1 VILQLVI
8 KKARAEPAQFIFV
21 IIAIASVIA
30 LVLVLEGFRQ
40 GIYQQIRQIIMS
52 RGADVIVA
60 QAGVSNMVASRSI
73 LPQLSRQAVERIDGV
88 VEAHPMTSLPAIY
101 DKGGRQTPVFVL
113 VYDTLGGPAEL
124 EAGRQL
130 AQNRE
135 IVIDRSLAVIY
146 ELLPGDDFVLNDF
159 SFTVVGISKD
169 TAAFFTPFAFT
180 NYDDLIDLY
189 FESDIVGDLSTLPL
203 LSFLLVEIEAGR
215 DASRIAAEIDKRVP
229 EVDAYLPDAIAANDV
244 AMSRSMLGQVFQLM
258 IVIAYLIGVLVIG
271 LIMFSSVQ
279 KRKYELAVFK
289 AIGFSFSRLAQSVIA
304 ESLLLT
310 LLALPLAAVFAYVL
324 SLLIQEAAPVYLILT
339 TEDGPMIRTLIASL
353 VFSILGSLMSFRMIA
368 RLEPVLALRG

>member
-1 VILQLVI
+1 MILQLVI

-73 LPQLSRQAVERIDGV
+73 LPQFSRQAVERIDGV

-101 DKGGRQTPVFVL
+101 DKDGRQTPVFVL

>member
-1 VILQLVI
+1 MILQLVI

-52 RGADVIVA
+52 RGADVVVA
-60 QAGVSNMVASRSI
+60 QAGVSNMIASRSI

-101 DKGGRQTPVFVL
+101 EKDGRQTPVFVL

-130 AQNRE
+130 AQVRE
-135 IVIDRSLAVIY
+135 IVIDRSLTAIY
-146 ELLPGDDFVLNDF
+146 ELHPGDDFVLNDF
-159 SFTVVGISKD
+159 SFTVAGISKD

-203 LSFLLVEIEAGR
+203 LSFLLVEIEEGR
-215 DASRIAAEIDKRVP
+215 DASRVAAEIDKRVP

-244 AMSRSMLGQVFQLM
+244 AMSRSMLGPVFQLM

-310 LLALPLAAVFAYVL
+310 LLAVPLAAVFAYVL
-324 SLLIQEAAPVYLILT
+324 SLLIQE
-339 TEDGPMIRTLIASL
+339 
-353 VFSILGSLMSFRMIA
+353 
-368 RLEPVLALRG
+368 LRRYI

>member
-1 VILQLVI
+1 MILQLVI

-52 RGADVIVA
+52 RGADVVVT
-60 QAGVSNMVASRSI
+60 QAGVSNMIASRSI
-73 LPQLSRQAVERIDGV
+73 LPQLSRQAVERTDGV

-101 DKGGRQTPVFVL
+101 DKDGRQTPVFLL

-130 AQNRE
+130 AQDRE

-169 TAAFFTPFAFT
+169 TAAFFTSFAFT

-244 AMSRSMLGQVFQLM
+244 AMSRSMLGPVFQLM

-310 LLALPLAAVFAYVL
+310 LLAVPLAAVFAYVI

-339 TEDGPMIRTLIASL
+339 TEAGPMIRTLIASL
-353 VFSILGSLMSFRMIA
+353 VFSLLGSLMSFRMIA

>member
-1 VILQLVI
+1 MILQLVI

-52 RGADVIVA
+52 RGADVVVT
-60 QAGVSNMVASRSI
+60 QAGVSNMIASRSI
-73 LPQLSRQAVERIDGV
+73 LPQLSRQAVERTDGV

-101 DKGGRQTPVFVL
+101 DKDGRQTPVFLL

-130 AQNRE
+130 AQDRE

-244 AMSRSMLGQVFQLM
+244 AMSRSMLGPVFQLM

-310 LLALPLAAVFAYVL
+310 LLAVPLAAVFAYVI

-339 TEDGPMIRTLIASL
+339 TEAGPMIRTLIASL
-353 VFSILGSLMSFRMIA
+353 VFSLLGSLMSFRMIA

>member
-1 VILQLVI
+1 MILQLVI

-101 DKGGRQTPVFVL
+101 DKDGRQTPVFVL

-244 AMSRSMLGQVFQLM
+244 AMSCSMLGQVFQLM

-368 RLEPVLALRG
+368 RLEPVLALRR

>member
-1 VILQLVI
+1 MILQLVI

-52 RGADVIVA
+52 RGADVVVA
-60 QAGVSNMVASRSI
+60 QAGVSNMIASRSI

-101 DKGGRQTPVFVL
+101 EKDGRQTPVFVL

-130 AQNRE
+130 AQVRE
-135 IVIDRSLAVIY
+135 IVIDRSLTAIY
-146 ELLPGDDFVLNDF
+146 ELHPGDDFVLNDF
-159 SFTVVGISKD
+159 SFTVAGISKD

-203 LSFLLVEIEAGR
+203 LSFLLVEIEEGR
-215 DASRIAAEIDKRVP
+215 DASRVAAEIDKRVP

-244 AMSRSMLGQVFQLM
+244 AMSRSMLGPVFQLM

-310 LLALPLAAVFAYVL
+310 LLAVPLAAVFAYVL

-339 TEDGPMIRTLIASL
+339 TEAGPMIRTLIASL
-353 VFSILGSLMSFRMIA
+353 VFSLLGSLMSFRMIA

>member
-1 VILQLVI
+1 MILQLVI

-101 DKGGRQTPVFVL
+101 DKDGRQTPVFVL